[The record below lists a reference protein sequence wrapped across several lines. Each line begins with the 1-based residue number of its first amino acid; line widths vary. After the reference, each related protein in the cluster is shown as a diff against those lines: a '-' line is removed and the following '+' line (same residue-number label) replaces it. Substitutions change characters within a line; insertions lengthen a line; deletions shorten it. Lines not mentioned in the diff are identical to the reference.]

1 MKKSILI
8 LNGPNLNMLGSREPE
23 VYGEETLADIHRLC
37 DKVASKLDLTV
48 DFRNSNSEGTLVD
61 WIQASEDK
69 HSAILLNAGA
79 YSHTSIAILDA
90 LRTINIPVIEVH
102 LSNIFQRE
110 DSQFFFMRV
119 FVKYTNP
126 IINLFKFITP
136 SFLFGPF
143 IALYVA
149 WFFYLFRFY
158 AMPYLLGYDVWGM
171 LAFPLESDFSRQL
184 YQIFK

>member
-23 VYGEETLADIHRLC
+23 VYGEETLSDIHRLC

-110 DSQFFFMRV
+110 DYRHNSYVSKAADGVICGFGGQGYELAINAAA
-119 FVKYTNP
+119 KL
-126 IINLFKFITP
+126 II
-136 SFLFGPF
+136 
-143 IALYVA
+143 
-149 WFFYLFRFY
+149 
-158 AMPYLLGYDVWGM
+158 
-171 LAFPLESDFSRQL
+171 
-184 YQIFK
+184 

>member
-61 WIQASEDK
+61 WIQESEDK

-110 DSQFFFMRV
+110 DYRHNSYVSKAADCVICGFGGQGYELAINAAA
-119 FVKYTNP
+119 KL
-126 IINLFKFITP
+126 II
-136 SFLFGPF
+136 
-143 IALYVA
+143 
-149 WFFYLFRFY
+149 
-158 AMPYLLGYDVWGM
+158 
-171 LAFPLESDFSRQL
+171 
-184 YQIFK
+184 

>member
-23 VYGEETLADIHRLC
+23 VYGKETLADIHRLC

-61 WIQASEDK
+61 WIQESEDK

-110 DSQFFFMRV
+110 DYRHNSYVSKAADGVICGFGGQGYELAINAAA
-119 FVKYTNP
+119 KL
-126 IINLFKFITP
+126 II
-136 SFLFGPF
+136 
-143 IALYVA
+143 
-149 WFFYLFRFY
+149 
-158 AMPYLLGYDVWGM
+158 
-171 LAFPLESDFSRQL
+171 
-184 YQIFK
+184 

>member
-61 WIQASEDK
+61 WIQESEDK

-110 DSQFFFMRV
+110 DYRHNSYVSKAADGVICGFGGQGYELAINAAA
-119 FVKYTNP
+119 KL
-126 IINLFKFITP
+126 II
-136 SFLFGPF
+136 
-143 IALYVA
+143 
-149 WFFYLFRFY
+149 
-158 AMPYLLGYDVWGM
+158 
-171 LAFPLESDFSRQL
+171 
-184 YQIFK
+184 

>member
-61 WIQASEDK
+61 WIQVSEDK

-110 DSQFFFMRV
+110 DYRHNSYVSKAADGVICGFGGQGYELAINAAA
-119 FVKYTNP
+119 KL
-126 IINLFKFITP
+126 II
-136 SFLFGPF
+136 
-143 IALYVA
+143 
-149 WFFYLFRFY
+149 
-158 AMPYLLGYDVWGM
+158 
-171 LAFPLESDFSRQL
+171 
-184 YQIFK
+184 

>member
-37 DKVASKLDLTV
+37 DKVASKLGLTV

-61 WIQASEDK
+61 WIQVSEDK

-90 LRTINIPVIEVH
+90 LRTINIPIIDITVFKI
-102 LSNIFQRE
+102 IF
-110 DSQFFFMRV
+110 
-119 FVKYTNP
+119 TW
-126 IINLFKFITP
+126 II
-136 SFLFGPF
+136 
-143 IALYVA
+143 
-149 WFFYLFRFY
+149 YLKR
-158 AMPYLLGYDVWGM
+158 
-171 LAFPLESDFSRQL
+171 
-184 YQIFK
+184 

>member
-23 VYGEETLADIHRLC
+23 VYGEGTLADIHKLC

-61 WIQASEDK
+61 WIQESEDK

-102 LSNIFQRE
+102 ISNIFQRE
-110 DSQFFFMRV
+110 DYRHNSYVSKAADGVICGFGGQGYELAINAAA
-119 FVKYTNP
+119 KL
-126 IINLFKFITP
+126 II
-136 SFLFGPF
+136 
-143 IALYVA
+143 
-149 WFFYLFRFY
+149 
-158 AMPYLLGYDVWGM
+158 
-171 LAFPLESDFSRQL
+171 
-184 YQIFK
+184 

>member
-23 VYGEETLADIHRLC
+23 VYGKETLADIHRLC

-110 DSQFFFMRV
+110 DYRHNSYVSKAADGVICGFGGQGYELAINAAA
-119 FVKYTNP
+119 KL
-126 IINLFKFITP
+126 II
-136 SFLFGPF
+136 
-143 IALYVA
+143 
-149 WFFYLFRFY
+149 
-158 AMPYLLGYDVWGM
+158 
-171 LAFPLESDFSRQL
+171 
-184 YQIFK
+184 

>member
-23 VYGEETLADIHRLC
+23 VYGEGTLADIHKLC

-61 WIQASEDK
+61 WIQESEDK

-110 DSQFFFMRV
+110 DYRHNSYVSKAADGVICGFGGQGYELAINAAA
-119 FVKYTNP
+119 KL
-126 IINLFKFITP
+126 II
-136 SFLFGPF
+136 
-143 IALYVA
+143 
-149 WFFYLFRFY
+149 
-158 AMPYLLGYDVWGM
+158 
-171 LAFPLESDFSRQL
+171 
-184 YQIFK
+184 